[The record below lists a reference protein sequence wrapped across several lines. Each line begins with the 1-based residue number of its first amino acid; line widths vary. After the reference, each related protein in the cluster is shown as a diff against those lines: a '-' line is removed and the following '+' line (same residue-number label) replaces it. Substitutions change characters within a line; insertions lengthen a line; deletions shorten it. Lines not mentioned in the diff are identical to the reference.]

1 MTART
6 YAGIGARRTPA
17 AVQAHMRQLAREL
30 GEGGWHLRSGGAHG
44 ADHAFALGA
53 PDGSRTL
60 FLPWAGFN
68 GRAGAGVRVLSSAEC
83 TRLEPLA
90 AAHHPAWGR
99 CSDAVRKLHAR
110 NAAVLLGPDADAPVD
125 AVVCWTEGGQVT
137 GGTGMAIRLARHHRI
152 PVLNLAVLGPG
163 AVRERLGRLAA
174 RGDGSAEAAGGRSGR
189 GAGRERAQQ
198 RMEEGMAGIV
208 NLDRRPDLHA
218 ALKDRG
224 EAGGV
229 VRIDRRT
236 RWGNPFHI
244 GRHGSRAEVIRRY
257 RAWLWER
264 ILRGHF
270 TLEDL
275 ARLHGKTLACHCH
288 PLPCHGQVLQRAAQ
302 WAVKT
307 LAAQKA

>member
-17 AVQAHMRQLAREL
+17 AVQADMRQLAREL
-30 GEGGWHLRSGGAHG
+30 GEGGWHLHSGGAHG

-53 PDGSRTL
+53 PAGSRTL

-68 GRAGAGVRVLSSAEC
+68 GRAGAGVRVLSPAEC

-99 CSDAVRKLHAR
+99 CSSAVRKLHAR

-163 AVRERLGRLAA
+163 AVRERLGR
-174 RGDGSAEAAGGRSGR
+174 RGER

-198 RMEEGMAGIV
+198 RMKEGMAGIV

-244 GRHGSRAEVIRRY
+244 GRHGSRAVVIRRY

-270 TLEDL
+270 SLEDL

-302 WAVKT
+302 WAVHT
-307 LAAQKA
+307 LAARKG

>member
-17 AVQAHMRQLAREL
+17 AVLAHMRQLAREL
-30 GEGGWHLRSGGAHG
+30 GDGGWHLHSGGAQG

-53 PDGSRTL
+53 PDGGRTL

-68 GRAGAGVRVLSSAEC
+68 RHAGAGVRVLSSAEC
-83 TRLEPLA
+83 ARLAPLA

-125 AVVCWTEGGQVT
+125 AVVCWTEGGRVT

-152 PVLNLAVLGPG
+152 PVLNLAVLDPG
-163 AVRERLGRLAA
+163 TVRERLGRLAA
-174 RGDGSAEAAGGRSGR
+174 RSIGSAEAAGRRSGR
-189 GAGRERAQQ
+189 GAGQGRASQ
-198 RMEEGMAGIV
+198 RGEGVMDGIV
-208 NLDRRPDLHA
+208 NLDRRPDLRA
-218 ALKDRG
+218 ALKSRG

-236 RWGNPFHI
+236 RWGNPFHV

-264 ILRGHF
+264 VRGGHF

-275 ARLHGKTLACHCH
+275 AHLHGKTLACHCH

-302 WAVKT
+302 WAVHT
-307 LAAQKA
+307 LAARQG

>member
-1 MTART
+1 
-6 YAGIGARRTPA
+6 
-17 AVQAHMRQLAREL
+17 MRGRACASCP
-30 GEGGWHLRSGGAHG
+30 LRS
-44 ADHAFALGA
+44 A
-53 PDGSRTL
+53 PGWSR
-60 FLPWAGFN
+60 
-68 GRAGAGVRVLSSAEC
+68 S
-83 TRLEPLA
+83 A

-125 AVVCWTEGGQVT
+125 AVVCWTEGGQVA

-163 AVRERLGRLAA
+163 AVRERLGR
-174 RGDGSAEAAGGRSGR
+174 RGER

-264 ILRGHF
+264 VLRGHF

-275 ARLHGKTLACHCH
+275 ARPARQD
-288 PLPCHGQVLQRAAQ
+288 PRLPATAIRSPATARCSSAPHSGP
-302 WAVKT
+302 
-307 LAAQKA
+307 

>member
-30 GEGGWHLRSGGAHG
+30 GEGGWHLRSGGARG

-53 PDGSRTL
+53 PVGGRTL

-224 EAGGV
+224 EAGVV

-244 GRHGSRAEVIRRY
+244 GRHGSRAVVIRRY

-264 ILRGHF
+264 VLRGHF
-270 TLEDL
+270 SLEDL

-307 LAAQKA
+307 LAARKG